1 MKPLSST
8 AFNGSFSQVVHVRHT
23 TAHQASE
30 LFLSF
35 LYFLILSPFGLDLL
49 NLVLLRE
56 IGRGEAAIEFM
67 SVGPNI
73 CVSLL

>member
-1 MKPLSST
+1 MKLPVLI
-8 AFNGSFSQVVHVRHT
+8 FS
-23 TAHQASE
+23 
-30 LFLSF
+30 
-35 LYFLILSPFGLDLL
+35 YILIPPFGLDLL